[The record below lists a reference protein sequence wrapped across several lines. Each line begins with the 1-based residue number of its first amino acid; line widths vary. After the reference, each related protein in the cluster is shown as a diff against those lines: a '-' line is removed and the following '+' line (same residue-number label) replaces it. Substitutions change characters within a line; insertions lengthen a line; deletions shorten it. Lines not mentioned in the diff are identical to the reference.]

1 MNTNSRRRTRGALL
15 ALVLLLAGCATSI
28 DTATR
33 SPPRV
38 DVPEPGGARTATRSP
53 VTAPGARASAA
64 RPAGGASAYPASGA
78 TTYPATGSTP
88 PATVASPALPS
99 TPAGPAYPEVPSAPP
114 GSAYPATGVPPL
126 APGAAPVAGDSPAA
140 SEDSFTIEMPA
151 ALPADAATG
160 AAVPGTVTAAPPQSA
175 NRAVNILLAQADTAQ
190 REGKPDAAIA
200 AAERALRIAPSDPA
214 AYCQLAELRLA
225 RGERAQAEQLAR
237 KGLSH
242 RPDPALRARLEAVLA
257 RSRP

>member
-1 MNTNSRRRTRGALL
+1 MNTNSGHRAHGALA
-15 ALVLLLAGCATSI
+15 ALVLLLAGCATSL

-38 DVPEPGGARTATRSP
+38 DVPEPGSARTATRSSAAAP
-53 VTAPGARASAA
+53 VARASAT
-64 RPAGGASAYPASGA
+64 RPAGGASAHPASGA
-78 TTYPATGSTP
+78 TTYPAAGPTP
-88 PATVASPALPS
+88 PAVVAGPAVPS
-99 TPAGPAYPEVPSAPP
+99 TSAGPAYPELPPATP
-114 GSAYPATGVPPL
+114 GSAYPAKGAPPL

-151 ALPADAATG
+151 AMPSDTATT
-160 AAVPGTVTAAPPQSA
+160 AAVGSDASAAPPQSA

-190 REGKPDAAIA
+190 REGKPEAAIA

-214 AYCQLAELRLA
+214 AYCQLAELRLT